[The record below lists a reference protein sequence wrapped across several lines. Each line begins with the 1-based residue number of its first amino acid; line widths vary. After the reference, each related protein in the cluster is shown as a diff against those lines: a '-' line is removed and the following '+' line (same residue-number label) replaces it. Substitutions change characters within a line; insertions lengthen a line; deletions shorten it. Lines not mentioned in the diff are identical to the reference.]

1 MGRTL
6 LGSQKSGG
14 CGSWIPLALHLAPFH
29 SLWDRRFLM
38 ELKLCACS
46 DQDGAPLCSWGEK
59 VGNEVL
65 CLVEAGAVG
74 GCGGSRRRGLCHSL
88 WQEAVMAVGIG
99 MQSGPSC
106 LKKEVVTGRF
116 AGNRCGERRRVQ
128 GQGGWCCSFRGKK
141 ESVADRVVGAGQQ
154 LLQWLS
160 LLPTVRVHAAGW
172 HGLQPGFQPV
182 ALGYRGR

>member
-1 MGRTL
+1 MGTL
-6 LGSQKSGG
+6 PFAMARSGYG
-14 CGSWIPLALHLAPFH
+14 RRNRDAVRAFVFKKGGG
-29 SLWDRRFLM
+29 DR
-38 ELKLCACS
+38 K
-46 DQDGAPLCSWGEK
+46 
-59 VGNEVL
+59 
-65 CLVEAGAVG
+65 
-74 GCGGSRRRGLCHSL
+74 
-88 WQEAVMAVGIG
+88 I
-99 MQSGPSC
+99 
-106 LKKEVVTGRF
+106 